1 MAQTTSYTCSQ
12 CRTQVPADMRFCPN
26 CGAPS
31 NAGNGANNNGAQANF
46 SPIPPP
52 PSASYER
59 TQIAQPPPPPSY
71 PQQASQAQSGY
82 QPPLQGIQPPL
93 AYAKPKKKSS
103 GLKWGLIILLIL
115 LLLGTAGY
123 FVFKYV
129 GSTAKNTSNVGGT
142 QSTQSTQATQQL
154 TAAPAKTTPINA
166 TVTYAS
172 VDTTIV
178 NAQQAASFPEDS
190 SGSNGILRLNIK
202 EQTAVPGVIY
212 TYANSARLLL
222 PDGTALSPSQ
232 SLNDES
238 LNQGTS
244 RTNWIDFPL
253 PVSTDVSTL
262 IFQLGTTD
270 EAQIKIPLKSGTDV
284 SQYQPKTVTLNT
296 PLKYYGLDWTIIS
309 ATSQLSHNGTQA
321 TKGMVYV
328 IVTLKADNHSA
339 SSFVNSP
346 NNYVL
351 LKTGATSTPPT
362 DASFPTEVSIGQTN
376 ATGTDNF
383 LMPQG
388 STDYTIIF
396 AADTS
401 NNIAQATA
409 TFSIK

>member
-12 CRTQVPADMRFCPN
+12 CRTQVPSDMRFCPN

-31 NAGNGANNNGAQANF
+31 NAGAGANNNGAQANF

-71 PQQASQAQSGY
+71 PQQAPQAQSGY
-82 QPPLQGIQPPL
+82 RPPMQGIQPPP
-93 AYAKPKKKSS
+93 AYTKPKKKSS

-129 GSTAKNTSNVGGT
+129 GSTAKSTSHVSGSQT
-142 QSTQSTQATQQL
+142 TQTTQQSTAS

-190 SGSNGILRLNIK
+190 SGSNGIVRLNIK
-202 EQTAVPGVIY
+202 EQTAVSGVIY

-270 EAQIKIPLKSGTDV
+270 EAQIKIPLKSGADV

-309 ATSQLSHNGTQA
+309 ATSQLSHEGRQA

-328 IVTLKADNHSA
+328 IVTLKVDNHSA
-339 SSFVNSP
+339 SSFLNSP

>member
-31 NAGNGANNNGAQANF
+31 NAGAGANNNGAQANF

-71 PQQASQAQSGY
+71 PQQAPQAQPGY
-82 QPPLQGIQPPL
+82 QPPMQGIQPPP
-93 AYAKPKKKSS
+93 AYTKPKKKSS
-103 GLKWGLIILLIL
+103 GLRWAVIILLIL

-129 GSTAKNTSNVGGT
+129 GSTAKNTSNAGGT
-142 QSTQSTQATQQL
+142 QSTQSTQATQQP

-178 NAQQAASFPEDS
+178 NVQQATSFPEDS
-190 SGSNGILRLNIK
+190 SGSNGLLRLNIK
-202 EQTAVPGVIY
+202 EQTAVQGVIY
-212 TYANSARLLL
+212 SYANSARLLL

-232 SLNDES
+232 SLNDQS

-270 EAQIKIPLKSGTDV
+270 EAQIKIPLKSGADV

-296 PLKYYGLDWTIIS
+296 PLKYYGLDWTIVS

-351 LKTGATSTPPT
+351 LKTGATSTPPA

-388 STDYTIIF
+388 STDYTLIF
-396 AADTS
+396 AADTP